1 MKSKKKKSQND
12 VTRDDIF
19 HFFAQPTPRP
29 LTLNDFLNAFSIYD
43 EQDVLFVQLMIEELE
58 EKGKLREVGRGRY
71 AANLQPTP
79 SNDLVIGRV
88 DFVNP
93 RFAFIRHEEG
103 QPDIYIE
110 ADDLHEAWH
119 GDTVE
124 VKIIPNRKR
133 RGGDNPEG
141 RVIRILERAPQ
152 TLVGRVKV
160 FPNYG
165 LFRSDSR
172 TIHQEI
178 FIAKGNLAGV
188 EPDDIALVE
197 VLTFPEGPKQAS
209 GRVVDILGKKGQND
223 AEMHAILAE
232 FGLPI
237 RFPEEVEAAAQAI
250 SEHIS
255 EEEIQRRRDFR
266 SVLTFT
272 IDPHDA
278 KDFDDA
284 ISFQLLENGHFEVGV
299 HIADVTHYVK
309 EDSIIEQEAFRRA
322 TSVYLVDR
330 TIPMLPEKLSNNL
343 CSLRPHEDKLVFS
356 AVFTMDDSGK
366 VIDEW
371 FGRAII
377 HSDHRFAYE
386 EAQEVIE
393 GVYSDEAIQEKYGPV
408 LTQLNTFAHI
418 LREKR
423 FKKGAFNFESPEVK
437 FRLDDQGRP
446 TGIYTKVRKD
456 AHKLIEEFML
466 LANKQVAEFVY
477 FQHFLPK
484 SKRPKKAE
492 AGEQAPTMVYRIHE
506 PPNPEKVE
514 IFARFAGKLGYTVK
528 TQSND
533 VLSKSLNA
541 LVQKIEGT
549 PIQNVLESLAI
560 RTMSKAKYS
569 TQTIGHF
576 GLAFAHY
583 SHFTSPI
590 RRYPDMMAHR
600 LLHRYLH
607 GYAVPGKLEI
617 ETQCKHSSEREKM
630 AADAERASIKYKQV
644 EYMTYQDEDVVYTGV
659 ITGVTDFGI
668 FVEMNDTNCEGMI
681 RLADLS
687 DDYYSLDQDNYRII
701 GQATGKIYTFGDAI
715 QVKVKQADLAS
726 RSIDLVL
733 ADASRSSHARRGGH
747 GGGRRDTRRS
757 KPARPKKT
765 STKSSRRKKR

>member
-1 MKSKKKKSQND
+1 MKSKKKKSQSD
-12 VTRDDIF
+12 LTKDDIY
-19 HFFAQPTPRP
+19 HFFAQPTTRP
-29 LTLNDFLNAFSIYD
+29 LTLNDLLNSFSVYD
-43 EQDVLFVQLMIEELE
+43 EQDILFVRLLLEELE

-71 AANLQPTP
+71 QVNQDPTP
-79 SNDLVIGRV
+79 ASTQIIGRV

-103 QPDIYIE
+103 QPDVFIE
-110 ADDLHEAWH
+110 VDDLLDAWH

-124 VKIIPNRKR
+124 VRLMPNRKR

-141 RVIRILERAPQ
+141 RVVRIVERAPQ

-188 EPDDIALVE
+188 ASDDIALVE

-209 GRVVDILGKKGQND
+209 GKVVDILGKKGQND

-237 RFPEEVEAAAQAI
+237 RFPVEIEAAAEAI
-250 SEHIS
+250 PEVIS
-255 EEEIQRRRDFR
+255 VDEIQRRRDFR
-266 SVLTFT
+266 EVLTFT

-284 ISFQLLENGHFEVGV
+284 LSFQILENGDFEIGV
-299 HIADVTHYVK
+299 HIADVTHYVT
-309 EDSIIEQEAFRRA
+309 EGSIIEQEAFRRA

-356 AVFTMDDSGK
+356 AVFTLDPTGK
-366 VIDEW
+366 ITNEW

-393 GVYSDEAIQEKYGPV
+393 GIFPDPDIQEKYGPV
-408 LTQLNTFAHI
+408 LTQLNTFAHS
-418 LREKR
+418 LRENR

-466 LANKQVAEFVY
+466 LANKRVAEFVF

-484 SKRPKKAE
+484 SKRPKKAD
-492 AGEQAPTMVYRIHE
+492 AAEQAPTMVYRIHE

-514 IFARFAGKLGYTVK
+514 VFARFAGKLGYSVK

-533 VLSKSLNA
+533 ALSKSLNA

-576 GLAFAHY
+576 GLAFEHY

-600 LLHRYLH
+600 LLHRYLN
-607 GYAVPGKLEI
+607 GFSIPGKVDI

-644 EYMTYQDEDVVYTGV
+644 EYMTYQDEDVEYTGV

-687 DDYYSLDQDNYRII
+687 DDFYSLDQENYRLI
-701 GQATGKIYTFGDAI
+701 GQSTGKIYTFGDTI
-715 QVKVKQADLAS
+715 QVKVKQADLAT
-726 RSIDLVL
+726 RSIDLIL
-733 ADASRSSHARRGGH
+733 AEPGKSFRRRSS
-747 GGGRRDTRRS
+747 GRRHETRRA
-757 KPARPKKT
+757 KPTKAK
-765 STKSSRRKKR
+765 SSSAKSSRRRKR

>member
-1 MKSKKKKSQND
+1 MKSKKKKSQSEL
-12 VTRDDIF
+12 TKDDIYQ
-19 HFFAQPTPRP
+19 FFAQPTTRP
-29 LTLNDFLNAFSIYD
+29 LTFNDLLNTYSVYD
-43 EQDVLFVQLMIEELE
+43 EQDILFVRLIVEELE

-71 AANLQPTP
+71 QASQESAPQP
-79 SNDLVIGRV
+79 SLVTGRV

-103 QPDIYIE
+103 QPDVFIE

-124 VKIIPNRKR
+124 VRIVPNRKR
-133 RGGDNPEG
+133 KGGDNPEG
-141 RVIRILERAPQ
+141 RVVRIIERAPQ

-178 FIAKGNLAGV
+178 FISKGNLSGV
-188 EPDDIALVE
+188 ASDDIALVE

-209 GRVVDILGKKGQND
+209 GKVVDILGKKGQND

-237 RFPEEVEAAAQAI
+237 RFPEEIEAAAQTI
-250 SEHIS
+250 SETITA
-255 EEEIQRRRDFR
+255 EEIKRRRDFR
-266 SVLTFT
+266 DVLTFT

-284 ISFQLLENGHFEVGV
+284 LSFQILDNGDFEIGV
-299 HIADVTHYVK
+299 HIADVTHYVT
-309 EDSIIEQEAFRRA
+309 EGSIIEQEAFRRA

-356 AVFTMDDSGK
+356 AVFTLDTTGK
-366 VIDEW
+366 ITNEW

-386 EAQEVIE
+386 EAQEVID
-393 GVYSDEAIQEKYGPV
+393 GIYPDPDIQEKYGPV
-408 LTQLNTFAHI
+408 LTQLNTFAHA
-418 LREKR
+418 LRENR

-466 LANKQVAEFVY
+466 LANKRVAEFVF

-484 SKRPKKAE
+484 SKRPKKADAAE
-492 AGEQAPTMVYRIHE
+492 SAPTMVYRIHE

-514 IFARFAGKLGYTVK
+514 VFARFAGKLGYTVK

-560 RTMSKAKYS
+560 RTMSKAKYA

-576 GLAFAHY
+576 GLAFEHY

-600 LLHRYLH
+600 LLHRYLQ
-607 GYAVPGKLEI
+607 GFSVPGKGEI
-617 ETQCKHSSEREKM
+617 DTQCKHSSEREKM

-644 EYMTYQDEDVVYTGV
+644 EYMTYQDQDVIYTGV

-681 RLADLS
+681 RLADLT
-687 DDYYSLDQDNYRII
+687 DDFYSLDQENYRLV
-701 GQATGKIYTFGDAI
+701 GQSSGKIYTFGDSI

-733 ADASRSSHARRGGH
+733 ADAGRSMARRGG
-747 GGGRRDTRRS
+747 GSRRDS
-757 KPARPKKT
+757 RPKKG
-765 STKSSRRKKR
+765 KSGPAATGRRRKR